1 MKSKRDDLIDRVKMK
16 GMWWGICSR
25 LFGVYILGVVVGFGE
40 SSVFGG
46 SVLGLEEEEQVVWWG
61 LVRFL
66 LVLVRTLVDFIVAE
80 WRWCKRAPLLGGM
93 VE

>member
-1 MKSKRDDLIDRVKMK
+1 M
-16 GMWWGICSR
+16 
-25 LFGVYILGVVVGFGE
+25 GFGE
-40 SSVFGG
+40 SSVFGD
-46 SVLGLEEEEQVVWWG
+46 SVLGVLFWGWRRRSRLWWG

-80 WRWCKRAPLLGGM
+80 WRWCEREPLLGGM

>member
-1 MKSKRDDLIDRVKMK
+1 M
-16 GMWWGICSR
+16 
-25 LFGVYILGVVVGFGE
+25 GFGE

-46 SVLGLEEEEQVVWWG
+46 SVLGVSVLGVLFWGWRRSRLWWG

-80 WRWCKRAPLLGGM
+80 WRWCEREPLLGGM

>member
-1 MKSKRDDLIDRVKMK
+1 M
-16 GMWWGICSR
+16 
-25 LFGVYILGVVVGFGE
+25 GFGE
-40 SSVFGG
+40 SSVFGV
-46 SVLGLEEEEQVVWWG
+46 SVLGVLFWGWRRRSRLWWG

-80 WRWCKRAPLLGGM
+80 WRWCEREPLLGGM